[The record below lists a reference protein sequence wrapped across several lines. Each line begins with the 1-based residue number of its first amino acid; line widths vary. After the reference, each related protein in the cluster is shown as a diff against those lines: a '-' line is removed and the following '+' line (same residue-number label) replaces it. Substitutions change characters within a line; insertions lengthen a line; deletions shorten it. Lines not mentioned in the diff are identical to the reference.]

1 MPDPNSQ
8 SDAAPAGSFDVPVAA
23 DSPTSFSAMPPAT
36 SPTAALSPAAAE
48 PSSPAPAPALRGP
61 RRQWV
66 VTVGIL
72 VATVIS
78 LLSISVLYYKWYRS
92 DEYDTIII
100 VWGPRDWDGAVAKVS
115 SPALPTG
122 WLSYALREEDNCI
135 VRFHVPP
142 GEYSV
147 RVVKDG
153 KVLEQRTTPRRLG
166 AKVIWWPFRAPP
178 AATQMLPR

>member
-1 MPDPNSQ
+1 MPDPTSQ
-8 SDAAPAGSFDVPVAA
+8 PDGAPAGSIDVPVAA
-23 DSPTSFSAMPPAT
+23 DSPTSFSAMP
-36 SPTAALSPAAAE
+36 TAAPVATTPTTRPPSPE
-48 PSSPAPAPALRGP
+48 LPVAPALRGP

-66 VTVGIL
+66 VVIGIL

-100 VWGPRDWDGAVAKVS
+100 VWGPREWDGAVAKVS
-115 SPALPTG
+115 GPALPTG
-122 WLSYALREEDNCI
+122 ALSYTLREEDNNV

-147 RVVKDG
+147 RVVKEG
-153 KVLEQRTTPRRLG
+153 KVLDQRTTPRRLG
-166 AKVIWWPFRAPP
+166 AKMIWWPFRAPP
-178 AATQMLPR
+178 AATQMHPR